1 MTHPH
6 YVNNYI
12 YIQYT
17 ILHNFTIYDGILNI
31 HATDNTAGMC
41 HLNINA
47 NSQVRIHRFKNLKKY
62 YKVVYYSI
70 LNMYVVLVKG

>member
-17 ILHNFTIYDGILNI
+17 ILHNFTIHDGIQNI

-41 HLNINA
+41 HLNSTA
-47 NSQVRIHRFKNLKKY
+47 ASQGHIHQFKNLKRY
-62 YKVVYYSI
+62 YKAAYDSI
-70 LNMYVVLVKG
+70 LNMYVV